1 MKIVIITST
10 FPPYKGGMG
19 NSAYEIAKIL
29 NTSENKVTVFTLKH
43 KNTVETRH
51 ASSLPMRI
59 VQIKPFLSFGFK
71 NGGFI
76 PQLYKYLKKGH
87 TVIAREQGDRSNP
100 DEITTSSSAPLR
112 TSRNDNSFDII
123 YLHYPFFGGAEI
135 IWLYKL
141 LHPSFAKATD
151 CKHKT
156 KLIIHFHMDT
166 PALSG
171 LAKFLSIPSLL
182 IRKSLFKHADKIIS
196 ASLDYVQH
204 SSIKEYYNKW
214 PEKFIEI
221 PFGVHL
227 NKFHPLPHDI
237 PDLQELRKKYEIK
250 KEDKVIMFLGALD
263 EAHKFKGID
272 ILLRAMS
279 VVKCQVSNVK
289 CLICGDGN
297 KRADY
302 EKLAKELKIDKQ
314 IIFIGRVPDEDL
326 VKYYNLADV
335 FVLPSTDQSEAFGIV
350 LLEAMACGLPV
361 IASDLP
367 GVRSVFE
374 NNKQG
379 LRVIPSD
386 TKDLSNKL
394 NQLLSSPE
402 KIDQMGRAAREL
414 VEQKYDWEKIGK
426 LINLEFRNRNF

>member
-1 MKIVIITST
+1 MKIAVITST

-29 NTSENKVTVFTLKH
+29 AVENNTLTLTLSQREREQLEEEVFDGIKVI
-43 KNTVETRH
+43 R
-51 ASSLPMRI
+51 
-59 VQIKPFLSFGFK
+59 IKPTFSFGFK

-76 PQLYKYLKKGH
+76 PQLYKYLKKSFSNSSYPLPRLHERRGEP
-87 TVIAREQGDRSNP
+87 RGRSGGG
-100 DEITTSSSAPLR
+100 EGV
-112 TSRNDNSFDII
+112 I

-141 LHPSFAKATD
+141 LHSSFAKATEG
-151 CKHKT
+151 KSKT

-166 PALSG
+166 PALSP

-182 IRKSLFKHADKIIS
+182 IKKSLFKRADKIIS

-204 SSIKEYYNKW
+204 SSIKEYYKKW
-214 PEKFIEI
+214 PEKFTEI

-227 NKFHPLPHDI
+227 EKFHSLPHDI
-237 PDLQELRKKYEIK
+237 PDLQELRNKYEIQK
-250 KEDKVIMFLGALD
+250 DDKIIMFLGALD
-263 EAHKFKGID
+263 EAHRFKGVEV
-272 ILLRAMS
+272 LLKA
-279 VVKCQVSNVK
+279 CSNLTVEMRHASSLPNK
-289 CLICGDGN
+289 DSKLLICGDGN
-297 KRADY
+297 LKNKY
-302 EKLAKELKIDKQ
+302 QELAKELKINKQ
-314 IIFIGRVPDEDL
+314 VIFTGRVADEDL
-326 VKYYNLADV
+326 VKHYNLADV

-350 LLEAMACGLPV
+350 LLEAMACGVPV

-379 LRVIPSD
+379 LSVIPSD
-386 TKDLSNKL
+386 AEDLSNKL

-414 VEQKYDWEKIGK
+414 VEQRYSWEKVGER
-426 LINLEFRNRNF
+426 INLELRNKN